1 MKCEK
6 KYINFCGFHIPV
18 LPEFTYRED
27 GLVKG
32 PKVFFIEDLK
42 GILLITLEEG
52 MRRIDDLVIEQED
65 RGYEAKQYLH
75 ENKKLQLVYPYQ
87 PDMKSCRM
95 GYFHVELTDKT
106 GENHILPGQMYVQGS
121 DEYMGELKKVQ
132 ALKELFYG
140 LSHERE
146 QCS

>member
-1 MKCEK
+1 MRNAK
-6 KYINFCGFHIPV
+6 
-18 LPEFTYRED
+18 ED

-32 PKVFFIEDLK
+32 PRVLFIEDLK
-42 GILLITLEEG
+42 EILLITLEEG
-52 MRRIDDLVIEQED
+52 MHCIDDLVNKNEE
-65 RGYEAKQYLH
+65 RGYEAKEYVH
-75 ENKKLQLVYPYQ
+75 ENKKLQIAYPCQ
-87 PDMKSCRM
+87 SDMKSCRM

-106 GENHILPGQMYVQGS
+106 GEIHILPGQMYVQGS

>member
-52 MRRIDDLVIEQED
+52 MRRIDDLVIEHEE
-65 RGYEAKQYLH
+65 RGYEAREYLN
-75 ENKKLQLVYPYQ
+75 ENKKLQIVYPCQ
-87 PDMKSCRM
+87 PDMKPCMM
-95 GYFHVELTDKT
+95 GYFHVELTDKA
-106 GENHILPGQMYVQGS
+106 GEIYILPGQMCVQRS
-121 DEYMGELKKVQ
+121 DEYMRELKNVP
-132 ALKELFYG
+132 ALKELFYR
-140 LSHERE
+140 LSHEGV
-146 QCS
+146 